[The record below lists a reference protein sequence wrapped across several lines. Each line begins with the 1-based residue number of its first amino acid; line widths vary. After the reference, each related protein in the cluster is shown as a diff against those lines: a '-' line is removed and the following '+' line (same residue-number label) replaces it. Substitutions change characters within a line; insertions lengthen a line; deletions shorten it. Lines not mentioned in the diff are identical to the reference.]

1 MEDLIKERLPRH
13 VAIIMDG
20 NGRWAEKRSL
30 SRIEG
35 HRQGVKAIKDIVK
48 TARRL
53 GIKVLTL
60 YAFSQEN
67 WSRPRREV
75 RALMRLLK
83 EYLKRE
89 LEEMLG
95 NNIRL
100 VAIGNLE
107 DLPPDVRKMLRET
120 IRKTRGKSGM
130 VLNLAISYSGRAEL
144 LRAVKK
150 ICQDHSK
157 GKLRIQ
163 GITSEVFSRYLFT
176 SGLPEPDLL
185 IRTSGESRIS
195 NFMLWQI
202 AYTEIY
208 VTDVLWPDFRR
219 KDFIKAL
226 LDYQKRERRFGLT
239 RRQLTG

>member
-1 MEDLIKERLPRH
+1 MERLIKERLPRH

-35 HRQGVKAIKDIVK
+35 HRQGVKAIRDTVEA
-48 TARRL
+48 ARRL

-75 RALMRLLK
+75 RALMQLLK
-83 EYLKRE
+83 EYLRRE

-100 VAIGNLE
+100 MAIGNLE
-107 DLPPDVRKMLRET
+107 DLPPDVRKILRET
-120 IRKTRGKSGM
+120 IRKTRSKNGM

-157 GKLRIQ
+157 GKLRTQ
-163 GITSEVFSRYLFT
+163 GITNGVFSRYLFT

-239 RRQLTG
+239 KRQLTG

>member
-1 MEDLIKERLPRH
+1 MERLVKERLPRH
-13 VAIIMDG
+13 VAVIMDG

-35 HRQGVKAIKDIVK
+35 HKQGVKAIRATVE

-67 WSRPRREV
+67 WSRPEQEV
-75 RALMRLLK
+75 KALMRLLN

-89 LEEMLG
+89 LQEMLD
-95 NNIRL
+95 NDIRL

-107 DLPPDVRKMLRET
+107 DLPLDVRKTLRET
-120 IRKTRGKSGM
+120 IRKTRDRSGM
-130 VLNLAISYSGRAEL
+130 ILNLAISYSGRAEI

-150 ICQDHSK
+150 ICQDHCR
-157 GKLRIQ
+157 GKLRTQ
-163 GITSEVFSRYLFT
+163 EITSEAFSRYLFT
-176 SGLPEPDLL
+176 DGLPEPDLL
-185 IRTSGESRIS
+185 IRTSGESRLS
-195 NFMLWQI
+195 NFLLWQV
-202 AYTEIY
+202 AYTELY
-208 VTDVLWPDFRR
+208 VTDTLWPDFRK

-239 RRQLTG
+239 RRQITV

>member
-1 MEDLIKERLPRH
+1 MERLIKERLPRH

-35 HRQGVKAIKDIVK
+35 HRQGVKAIRDTVK
-48 TARRL
+48 AARRL

-67 WSRPRREV
+67 WSRPPKEV

-83 EYLKRE
+83 EYLEGE
-89 LEEMLG
+89 LKEMLD

-107 DLPPDVRKMLRET
+107 DLPPDVRRTLRKT
-120 IRKTRGKSGM
+120 IRKTRSKNGM
-130 VLNLAISYSGRAEL
+130 VLNLAISYSGRAEI

-157 GKLRIQ
+157 GKLRTQ

-176 SGLPEPDLL
+176 NELPEPDLL

-208 VTDVLWPDFRR
+208 VTDTFWPDFRR

>member
-1 MEDLIKERLPRH
+1 MERLVKERLPRH
-13 VAIIMDG
+13 VAVIMDG

-35 HRQGVKAIKDIVK
+35 HKQGVKAIRDTVE

-67 WSRPRREV
+67 WSRPENEV
-75 RALMRLLK
+75 RALMRLLN

-89 LEEMLG
+89 LQEMLD
-95 NNIRL
+95 NDIRL

-107 DLPPDVRKMLRET
+107 DLPLDVRKTLRET
-120 IRKTRGKSGM
+120 IRKTRDRSGM
-130 VLNLAISYSGRAEL
+130 ILNLAISYSGRAEI

-150 ICQDHSK
+150 ICQDHCR
-157 GKLRIQ
+157 GKLRTQ
-163 GITSEVFSRYLFT
+163 EITSEAFSRYLFT
-176 SGLPEPDLL
+176 DGLPEPDLL
-185 IRTSGESRIS
+185 IRTSGESRLS
-195 NFMLWQI
+195 NFLLWQV
-202 AYTEIY
+202 AYTELY
-208 VTDVLWPDFRR
+208 VTDTLWPDFRK

-239 RRQLTG
+239 RRQITV

>member
-1 MEDLIKERLPRH
+1 MERLVKERLPRH
-13 VAIIMDG
+13 VAVIMDG

-35 HRQGVKAIKDIVK
+35 HKQGVKAIRDTVE

-67 WSRPRREV
+67 WSRPENEV

-89 LEEMLG
+89 LQEMLD
-95 NNIRL
+95 NDIRL
-100 VAIGNLE
+100 VAIGDLE
-107 DLPPDVRKMLRET
+107 DLPLDVRKTLRET
-120 IRKTRGKSGM
+120 IKKTRGRSGM
-130 VLNLAISYSGRAEL
+130 ILNLAISYSGRAEIL
-144 LRAVKK
+144 HAVKK
-150 ICQDHSK
+150 ICQDHCR
-157 GKLRIQ
+157 GKLRTQ
-163 GITSEVFSRYLFT
+163 GITSEAFSHYLFT
-176 SGLPEPDLL
+176 DGLPEPDLL
-185 IRTSGESRIS
+185 IRTSGESRLS
-195 NFMLWQI
+195 NFLLWQV
-202 AYTEIY
+202 AYTELY
-208 VTDVLWPDFRR
+208 VTDTLWPDFRK

-239 RRQLTG
+239 RKQLTV

>member
-120 IRKTRGKSGM
+120 IRKTRSKNGM

>member
-1 MEDLIKERLPRH
+1 MESLVKERLPRH
-13 VAIIMDG
+13 VAVIMDG

-35 HRQGVKAIKDIVK
+35 HKQGVKAIRDTVE

-67 WSRPRREV
+67 WSRPEQEV

-89 LEEMLG
+89 LQEMLD
-95 NNIRL
+95 NDIRL

-107 DLPPDVRKMLRET
+107 DLPLDVRKTLRET
-120 IRKTRGKSGM
+120 IKKTRGRSGM
-130 VLNLAISYSGRAEL
+130 ILNLAISYSGRAEI

-150 ICQDHSK
+150 ICQDHSR
-157 GKLRIQ
+157 GKLRTQ
-163 GITSEVFSRYLFT
+163 GITSEAFSRYLFT
-176 SGLPEPDLL
+176 DGLPEPDLL
-185 IRTSGESRIS
+185 IRTSGESRLS
-195 NFMLWQI
+195 NFLLWQV
-202 AYTEIY
+202 AYTELY
-208 VTDVLWPDFRR
+208 VTDTLWPDFRK

-239 RRQLTG
+239 RRQLTV